1 MFPATLMLASVVAF
15 VPQSTDVQH
24 VDASTPRDV
33 QIQLARQAAPPEVGR
48 EATIYVLGP
57 KGYEKAVEGKNGFS
71 CIIDREFP
79 DTMEPECF
87 DAEGSRT
94 TLQTRLFTEQAR
106 AQGKTQQQIGAEV
119 ESGYKSGRFRAP
131 QKPGIVYMLSP
142 HNHVFDPDSK
152 KIIHF
157 PGHLMFYAPY
167 ATEKEVGS
175 GPGAPYLDH
184 PGKPDALMIVV
195 PASNH

>member
-1 MFPATLMLASVVAF
+1 MEIVMLKLYPRTGGVMFPATLMLASVVAF

-131 QKPGIVYMLSP
+131 QSRGLCTCFRRTTTSSIPTARRLS
-142 HNHVFDPDSK
+142 
-152 KIIHF
+152 IF
-157 PGHLMFYAPY
+157 PV
-167 ATEKEVGS
+167 T
-175 GPGAPYLDH
+175 
-184 PGKPDALMIVV
+184 
-195 PASNH
+195 

>member
-79 DTMEPECF
+79 DTMEQLKRSEEHTSELQSPLNLV
-87 DAEGSRT
+87 SR
-94 TLQTRLFTEQAR
+94 
-106 AQGKTQQQIGAEV
+106 
-119 ESGYKSGRFRAP
+119 
-131 QKPGIVYMLSP
+131 
-142 HNHVFDPDSK
+142 
-152 KIIHF
+152 
-157 PGHLMFYAPY
+157 
-167 ATEKEVGS
+167 
-175 GPGAPYLDH
+175 
-184 PGKPDALMIVV
+184 
-195 PASNH
+195 